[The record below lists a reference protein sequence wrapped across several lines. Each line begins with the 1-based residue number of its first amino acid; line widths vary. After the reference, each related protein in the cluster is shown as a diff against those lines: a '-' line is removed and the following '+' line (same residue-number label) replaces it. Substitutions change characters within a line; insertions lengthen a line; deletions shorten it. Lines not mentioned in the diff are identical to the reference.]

1 MRLDRLAL
9 LAGLVLAPLWLGRPA
24 QAREGDPNLPL
35 FPYAKQSKFVT
46 EPARFLSAPVYKIAF
61 MAGVIVCL
69 PVSIAQDPHQDG
81 SVPHDKEA
89 SIVCGKG
96 LGTALG
102 WPVYAAIGLP
112 LFIGQEL
119 FWTGPRAIASLFHPS
134 VKVQPAPGEQ
144 SSGPTPAAT
153 GGTAP

>member
-1 MRLDRLAL
+1 VRLGRLAL
-9 LAGLVLAPLWLGRPA
+9 CAGLVLAPLWLGQSA
-24 QAREGDPNLPL
+24 QAREGDANLPL

-46 EPARFLSAPVYKIAF
+46 EPARFLSAPFYEIGF
-61 MAGVIVCL
+61 MTGAIICL

-96 LGTALG
+96 LGTGIG

-112 LFIGQEL
+112 LLIGQEL
-119 FWTGPRAIASLFHPS
+119 FWTGPRAIVSLFHKTPTAS
-134 VKVQPAPGEQ
+134 AAPQ
-144 SSGPTPAAT
+144 
-153 GGTAP
+153 AP